1 MGQEPTPHPAG
12 SLRRLPGRVSRTN
25 LTRLE
30 QSFSLLNMRSPHD
43 APASS
48 GAGTPDDDDRTA
60 RARIR
65 DAAIECFAEAGVA
78 ATSVRTIASAAGVSP
93 GLVMHHFGS
102 KDQLRSDCDRH
113 VAALVRGAK
122 ERAVAEGTD
131 LDPLGQI
138 RAYEDSLPLLR
149 YLARTLGDGTPHVAA
164 LIDEMV
170 DDAVVYTEKAVD
182 TGLMLPSEDPRG
194 RAAVLV
200 LWSMGAVVLHE
211 HVKRVLGADLTG
223 DATAMAAYAV
233 PAAEVLSGVFAP
245 GIYERVRD
253 SFPHPDSK
261 EGS

>member
-1 MGQEPTPHPAG
+1 
-12 SLRRLPGRVSRTN
+12 
-25 LTRLE
+25 
-30 QSFSLLNMRSPHD
+30 MRSPKNSL
-43 APASS
+43 ASPA
-48 GAGTPDDDDRTA
+48 AATTPAEDDRTA

-65 DAAIECFAEAGVA
+65 DAAIECFADAGVA

-102 KDQLRSDCDRH
+102 KDRLHSACDHH
-113 VAALVRGAK
+113 VTTLVRRAK
-122 ERAVAEGTD
+122 ERAFAEGGD

-138 RAYEDSLPLLR
+138 RAYEDGLPLLR

-170 DDAVVYTEKAVD
+170 EDAVVYTEKAVD

-211 HVKRVLGADLTG
+211 HVERVLGADLTG

-245 GIYERVRD
+245 GIHERIRD
-253 SFPHPDSK
+253 SFSHPDTK